1 MYILGFDIGG
11 TKCAVITAEWDGNE
25 VTLLK
30 KERCL
35 TDHTAGAY
43 EMIDRLMEMADG
55 ILEGKPDA
63 IGISCGG
70 PLDTREGVIMSP
82 PNLPG
87 WDNIEIVRIIEA
99 HYGAPTKLQN
109 DANACALAE
118 WKFGAGKGCSNM
130 VFLTF
135 GTGLGAGLILDGK
148 LYEGTNGNAGEVGHI
163 RLSEDGPVGFGKAGS
178 FEGFCSGGGIAKLGL
193 QKALE
198 IAAKE
203 QSPAF
208 LDGDGTVSAKSL
220 AKAAKEGDAAAL
232 EVYSTSGK
240 MLGRGLSLIIDVL
253 NPECIVIG
261 SIYARSGELFVEA
274 MEKELKKEA
283 LSVSREVCRILP
295 AALGEQIGD
304 YAAIATAVG
313 SGMANSTPLDELICR
328 YPALEVCRDSID
340 AAAKTIIQSY
350 EAGGKLLVCGNGGSA
365 ADADHIV
372 GELMKSFKIKRKV
385 TDERIPE
392 ELRSAL
398 EGALPAICLNSH
410 SALSS
415 AYHNDV
421 DPAMTYAQL
430 TYGYAKA
437 CDVFIGISTS
447 GNAKNVTNA
456 MRVAKAMGVKTIAL
470 SGKGGG
476 KIGQI
481 ADVTIC
487 VPESE
492 TYKIQELHLPVYHYL
507 CAEVERHFYGKA

>member
-1 MYILGFDIGG
+1 
-11 TKCAVITAEWDGNE
+11 
-25 VTLLK
+25 
-30 KERCL
+30 
-35 TDHTAGAY
+35 
-43 EMIDRLMEMADG
+43 
-55 ILEGKPDA
+55 
-63 IGISCGG
+63 
-70 PLDTREGVIMSP
+70 LDSTTGVIVSP
-82 PNLPG
+82 PNLPLWHG
-87 WDNIEIVRIIEA
+87 FAITDYIREKSGLAAALE
-99 HYGAPTKLQN
+99 N
-109 DANACALAE
+109 DANACAVAE
-118 WKFGAGKGCSNM
+118 WKFGAGQGTKNM
-130 VFLTF
+130 VFFTF
-135 GTGLGAGLILDGK
+135 GTGLGAGLILDSK
-148 LYEGTNGNAGEVGHI
+148 LYSGTNGNAGEVGHI

-193 QKALE
+193 QKLGEMAEGEQAPAYLE
-198 IAAKE
+198 
-203 QSPAF
+203 
-208 LDGDGTVSAKSL
+208 GDGTVSAVSL
-220 AKAAKEGDAAAL
+220 AKAAKEGDTAAL
-232 EVYSTSGK
+232 EVYHASGK

-253 NPECIVIG
+253 NPERIVIG
-261 SIYARSGELFVEA
+261 SIYARSGELFADA
-274 MEKELKKEA
+274 MEKELEKEA
-283 LSVSREVCRILP
+283 LSISREVCRILP

-304 YAAIATAVG
+304 YAAIATAIG
-313 SGMANSTPLDELICR
+313 SGAANNTPLDELLCR
-328 YPALEVCRDSID
+328 YPALEVCRDSIEV
-340 AAAKTIIQSY
+340 AAKTIIQSY
-350 EAGGKLLVCGNGGSA
+350 EADGKLLVCGNGGSA